1 MSKEI
6 LDRLPGIVERFRE
19 LSSQLEQPEIYRNPR
34 ELARIS
40 REHSRLKRVIEL
52 MDEYRSLLDR
62 VEKDESLLTSEDTEL
77 ARLAR
82 EEIEKAEKR
91 LEFLEQE
98 LKKELVPPDPNSGRD
113 IMVEIRAGAG
123 GEEAALFA
131 ADLFRMYSRYA
142 ERKNWR
148 VEVMSEN
155 RTDLGGFK
163 EIVFTLSGSDAYDRM
178 RFESGI
184 HRVQRIPQTEAGGRI
199 HTSAVSV
206 AVLPVAEEKELNI
219 SPEDLRIDTF
229 CSSGHGGQSVNTT
242 YSAVRITHIPTG
254 LVVTCQ
260 DERSQLKN
268 KEKAMKVLRSRL
280 MELERRKREGAISS
294 RRRLQVGTGDRSG
307 KIRTY
312 NFPQNR
318 ITDHRIGFSV
328 YRLKDILE
336 GDLDELLEALE
347 LAYVE
352 GEN

>member
-6 LDRLPGIVERFRE
+6 LDKLSGVVERFKE
-19 LSSQLEQPEIYRNPR
+19 LSSLLEQPEVYKDPR

-40 REHSRLKRVIEL
+40 QEHSRLKRVIEL

-62 VEKDESLLTSEDTEL
+62 IEEDKPHLTSEDAEL
-77 ARLAR
+77 AGLAR
-82 EEIEKAEKR
+82 EEIEKAKKR
-91 LEFLEQE
+91 LEFLERK

-113 IMVEIRAGAG
+113 IIVEIRAGTG

-142 ERKNWR
+142 ERKGWKL
-148 VEVMSEN
+148 EVMSEN

-163 EIVFTLSGSDAYDRM
+163 EVVFTVSGSDAYDRM

-206 AVLPVAEEKELNI
+206 AVLPVAEEREVNI

-254 LVVTCQ
+254 IVATCQ

-280 MELERRKREGAISS
+280 MELERKKRKEAISS
-294 RRRLQVGTGDRSG
+294 RRRLQVGTGDRSE

-318 ITDHRIGFSV
+318 ITDHRIALSI
-328 YRLKDILE
+328 YRLKEILE

-347 LAYVE
+347 LAYLE
-352 GEN
+352 GES